1 MTPSDPL
8 DCCRIALRS
17 TIKASF
23 MIKQLYINTVLYHA
37 HLPRSEIN
45 TRRQPTASGRYGVA
59 ARGQAAAPTCRP
71 FLCVHRENSSGQQ
84 NGRTQR
90 NFTSPTRCNA
100 RRILRDRD
108 RTHENEAQKDE
119 VLPAPENR

>member
-1 MTPSDPL
+1 MTRSDPL
-8 DCCRIALRS
+8 DCCRVALRS

-23 MIKQLYINTVLYHA
+23 MIKQLYINTVRYHA

-84 NGRTQR
+84 NGRTTR
-90 NFTSPTRCNA
+90 NFKYPTRCNA
-100 RRILRDRD
+100 RRILRGRL
-108 RTHENEAQKDE
+108 RTTENEERRD
-119 VLPAPENR
+119 